1 MNFKLEL
8 FYLNPN
14 QSLESLLLI
23 KKKDSKL

>member
-1 MNFKLEL
+1 MNSKLEL

-14 QSLESLLLI
+14 QSLEPLLLI